1 LYCVITL
8 PAVGLKLFLFPFKIP
23 LFVLHSPITNPI
35 PMYRL
40 LFYFALCLPYFAQSQ
55 VPTAHRNDHIAAMVD
70 DVSAD
75 SLKRFM
81 DQLVA
86 FDTRHTLSRDQ
97 EGRGIE
103 ASRQYVLAKF
113 KQYSAASGGRLQA
126 EIDYYTQPADGRRV
140 SKDTRTGNVMATLPG
155 TDPADTRIFLVSA
168 HIDTRVSDVM
178 DAEQDGP
185 GANDDGS
192 GVVAVMEMV
201 RIMSQSSFPATIV
214 FTLVSGE
221 EQGLLGATHLAE
233 KAKAEAWN
241 LVAMINNDM
250 IGNSASNGTNIRDN
264 TRLRV
269 FSEGIP
275 LAETE
280 QMQAIRRA
288 TNGENDSKSRQLA
301 RYIKETGERYVVQ
314 LEIKLVYRN
323 DRFMRGGDHT
333 PFSRAGF
340 PAVRLCEY
348 NENYYQQHQ
357 DIRIEN
363 GAQYG
368 DLPDHIDYEYLR
380 KNTAVNVAVLA
391 SLASAPSVPQEVGLD
406 LSATA
411 VNIENINHTLLKWTA
426 PAQGKAKGY
435 YVLMRETSSPM
446 WEKKFYTENTR
457 IRLPY
462 SKDNYFFA
470 VQAVGESGAES
481 LAVFPQP
488 VREAAGRRRKR
499 KNIRKILPSSLL
511 LNLRASWLKI

>member
-1 LYCVITL
+1 MI
-8 PAVGLKLFLFPFKIP
+8 
-23 LFVLHSPITNPI
+23 
-35 PMYRL
+35 RL
-40 LFYFALCLPYFAQSQ
+40 LLILVIGLPFSALSQ
-55 VPTAHRNDHIAAMVD
+55 TPTVHRNSRISTMIDEI
-70 DVSAD
+70 STD
-75 SLKRFM
+75 SLEQYMNR
-81 DQLVA
+81 LVG
-86 FDTRHTLSRDQ
+86 FGTRNSLSPDQ

-103 ASRQYVLAKF
+103 ASRQYVLSTFQSYAE
-113 KQYSAASGGRLQA
+113 ASTGRLQT

-140 SKDTRTGNVMATLPG
+140 DKDTRMGNVMATLKG
-155 TDPADTRIFLVSA
+155 TDPMDDRIFLVSA

-178 DAEQDGP
+178 DTEKDSP

-201 RIMSQSSFPATIV
+201 RIMSKESFPATII

-221 EQGLLGATHLAE
+221 EQGLLGAAHLA
-233 KAKAEAWN
+233 KRAKAEGWN
-241 LVAMINNDM
+241 LAAMINNDM
-250 IGNSASNGTNIRDN
+250 IGNSASNGTNLRDN

-280 QMQAIRRA
+280 QMEAIRRA

-301 RYIKETGERYVVQ
+301 RYIKETGERYVDQ

-333 PFSRAGF
+333 PFCREGF
-340 PAVRLCEY
+340 TAIRLCEY

-357 DIRIEN
+357 DIREED
-363 GAQYG
+363 GALYG
-368 DLPDHIDYEYLR
+368 DLPEHIDYEYLR

-391 SLASAPSVPQEVGLD
+391 SLASAPSVPKEVALD
-406 LSATA
+406 LGSSA
-411 VNIENINHTLLKWTA
+411 VNITNINHTLLKWKE
-426 PAQGKAKGY
+426 PAHGKAKGY
-435 YVLMRETSSPM
+435 YVLMRETSAPV
-446 WEKKFYTENTR
+446 WEKKFYTEGTA

-488 VREAAGRRRKR
+488 
-499 KNIRKILPSSLL
+499 IR
-511 LNLRASWLKI
+511 